1 MADGKAAGAP
11 GDMGSHIT
19 ADHACRNGRRTAVGT
34 LDLLAQLAES
44 GAGARQAA
52 VAARAI
58 GADVDAELD
67 RLAAARLD
75 AA

>member
-11 GDMGSHIT
+11 GDMGAGAA

-44 GAGARQAA
+44 GTGGRQAA
-52 VAARAI
+52 IAARAI